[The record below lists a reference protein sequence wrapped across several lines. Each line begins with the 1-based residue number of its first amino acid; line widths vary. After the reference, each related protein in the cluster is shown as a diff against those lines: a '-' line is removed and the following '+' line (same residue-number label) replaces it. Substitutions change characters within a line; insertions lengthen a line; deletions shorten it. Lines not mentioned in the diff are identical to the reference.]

1 MRRSSRR
8 ALVPVAGLVALVL
21 LAGPA
26 AAQED
31 SAQAPGAMR
40 QHQMQQKPQMQGMKG
55 MPGRGAAQGGRG
67 MLGGMSD
74 ADKQALK
81 AGEGLGAGRLAMMNG
96 YPGPKHVLEMGDEL
110 ALTAAQKERIGTI
123 FAEAKAG
130 FAKKGAELV
139 QKEEALEAM
148 FASGS
153 VDVEDMEDLAAEIGE
168 LQGELRAGHLAAHVR
183 TKAALTAEQLEKIPS
198 MAAAQ
203 GAMGQGEQ
211 HRHGMRQGQADCP
224 MGENCPRRQ
233 AAPAPEEQ
241 PAPAPEPQA
250 APAPQG

>member
-1 MRRSSRR
+1 MRRSIRR
-8 ALVPVAGLVALVL
+8 ALVPVAGLAALVL

-31 SAQAPGAMR
+31 AAPAPDRGDPHQVHQMR
-40 QHQMQQKPQMQGMKG
+40 QRQGMQGMQG
-55 MPGRGAAQGGRG
+55 MQGHAAMRGGRG

-74 ADKQALK
+74 ADKQSLK

-96 YPGPKHVLEMGDEL
+96 YPGPRHVLEMGDEL
-110 ALTAAQKERIGTI
+110 ALTDAQKESIGTI

-130 FAKKGAELV
+130 FAKMGAELV

-148 FASGS
+148 FAAGS
-153 VDVEDMEDLAAEIGE
+153 VDVDEMEELAAEIGE
-168 LQGELRAGHLAAHVR
+168 LQGRLRAGHLAAHVR

-203 GAMGQGEQ
+203 GATGQGMGEQ
-211 HRHGMRQGQADCP
+211 HRHGR
-224 MGENCPRRQ
+224 NR
-233 AAPAPEEQ
+233 
-241 PAPAPEPQA
+241 
-250 APAPQG
+250 

>member
-1 MRRSSRR
+1 MRRSIRR
-8 ALVPVAGLVALVL
+8 ALVPVAGLAALVL

-31 SAQAPGAMR
+31 AAPAPDRGDPH
-40 QHQMQQKPQMQGMKG
+40 QHQMRQMQGMQGMKG
-55 MPGRGAAQGGRG
+55 MQGHAAMRGGRG

-74 ADKQALK
+74 ADKQSLK

-110 ALTAAQKERIGTI
+110 ALTDAQKESIGTI

-130 FAKKGAELV
+130 FAKMGAELV
-139 QKEEALEAM
+139 QREEALEAM

-153 VDVEDMEDLAAEIGE
+153 VDVDEMEELAAEIGE
-168 LQGELRAGHLAAHVR
+168 LQGRLRAAHLAAHVR
-183 TKAALTAEQLEKIPS
+183 TKAALTAEQLEKLPS
-198 MAAAQ
+198 MAAAH

-211 HRHGMRQGQADCP
+211 HRHGMQQGHADCP

-233 AAPAPEEQ
+233 AAPASKE
-241 PAPAPEPQA
+241 QA
-250 APAPQG
+250 APTPQS